1 MHRNLVHT
9 FVPEYKVSHRHR
21 ARILAWVLEKGC
33 VHIINA
39 QRVPFFGTIH
49 ARAAGVNAALKI
61 TKICCNTKVSIQP
74 AGQSL
79 FQPFMESFEHNLGQ
93 KLNQKAILAH
103 ARAHFS
109 P

>member
-1 MHRNLVHT
+1 M
-9 FVPEYKVSHRHR
+9 PEYKVSHRHR

-61 TKICCNTKVSIQP
+61 TVATQKCKFSP

-79 FQPFMESFEHNLGQ
+79 IQPFMESFEHNLGQ
-93 KLNQKAILAH
+93 KILNQKAILAH
-103 ARAHFS
+103 AGAHFS